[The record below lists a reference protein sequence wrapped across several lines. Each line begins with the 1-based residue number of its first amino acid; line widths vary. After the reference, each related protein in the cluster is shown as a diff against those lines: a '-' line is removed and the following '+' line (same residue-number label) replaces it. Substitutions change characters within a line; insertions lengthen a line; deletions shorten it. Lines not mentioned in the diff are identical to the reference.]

1 MTNANYLKSL
11 NYGLKIIIISYTA
24 LNMYIIS

>member
-1 MTNANYLKSL
+1 MTNANYLKSF
-11 NYGLKIIIISYTA
+11 NYSLKIIIISYTA